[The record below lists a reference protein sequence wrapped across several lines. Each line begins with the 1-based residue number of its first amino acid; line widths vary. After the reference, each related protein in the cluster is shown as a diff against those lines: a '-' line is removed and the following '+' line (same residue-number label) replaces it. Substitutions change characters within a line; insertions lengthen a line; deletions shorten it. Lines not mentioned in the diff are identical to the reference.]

1 MAVIKAVS
9 SKVSIGQ
16 ALDYVM
22 KKEKTESKLITGL
35 GCEAE
40 TVKEEMQATKEL
52 WGKLDGRTYKHF
64 VHSYHK
70 SEQITPEQA
79 HRNAIE
85 LAKATKSW
93 DGYEVLIATH
103 TDRGHIHSHIIVNS
117 VSYENGH
124 KLQWSKADLQ
134 DLKDRC
140 NEQSRQQ
147 GLHVPEKGKTFYGE
161 EREDTVAWNKETYRR
176 LKQAEKG
183 EVKSYVQEIA
193 LAIMD
198 CKETATSRETF
209 MEQMQAKGYGVDWQD
224 KHKYITF
231 VDLARQQQ
239 GERQCKVRNNKLES
253 YYAVDFGKETL
264 ENGFESNARREKD
277 RADAEEYARRQ
288 LDRTQKI
295 TELMNEKEQ
304 DSSLIRQLRNQ
315 LQTLSSNNSTL
326 KSELQKKSE
335 MIVSLNEKL
344 TKQNGNDTVLQENR
358 QLKEENKR
366 LEKEADEAKSMIEAM
381 KWTSDHAEDEIKRQ
395 VREQVKKAEEQA
407 SANLQQQENVLKANF
422 KRKQIKLD
430 KSYAEKEKTL
440 EMAYRGSKRL
450 MWILKAVVAVAV
462 FLIVLAVCTNSQNKA
477 IKKAAQLQECID
489 EVNTAN
495 WYLCGK
501 DMIVYT
507 RVEEFYIPMD
517 RMTLRSGRAVQ
528 VSQIGEKWVEIKSQ
542 GKIGY
547 ILRSDFDEF
556 FSEISLNIG

>member
-22 KKEKTESKLITGL
+22 KQEKTESKLITGL

-85 LAKATKSW
+85 LAKATKAW

-117 VSYENGH
+117 VSYEDGH

-147 GLHVPEKGKTFYGE
+147 GLHVPEKWKTFYGE

-231 VDLARQQQ
+231 VDLARQQLNQ
-239 GERQCKVRNNKLES
+239 AAAQSATDAFIEQLDAQERI
-253 YYAVDFGKETL
+253 
-264 ENGFESNARREKD
+264 
-277 RADAEEYARRQ
+277 AEEKRNDSIAER
-288 LDRTQKI
+288 
-295 TELMNEKEQ
+295 EANE
-304 DSSLIRQLRNQ
+304 
-315 LQTLSSNNSTL
+315 T
-326 KSELQKKSE
+326 
-335 MIVSLNEKL
+335 
-344 TKQNGNDTVLQENR
+344 
-358 QLKEENKR
+358 
-366 LEKEADEAKSMIEAM
+366 
-381 KWTSDHAEDEIKRQ
+381 KRQ
-395 VREQVKKAEEQA
+395 RHSFAGKQA
-407 SANLQQQENVLKANF
+407 TKG
-422 KRKQIKLD
+422 RKQTIRERSRRSEEYD
-430 KSYAEKEKTL
+430 RSN
-440 EMAYRGSKRL
+440 EM
-450 MWILKAVVAVAV
+450 
-462 FLIVLAVCTNSQNKA
+462 
-477 IKKAAQLQECID
+477 
-489 EVNTAN
+489 
-495 WYLCGK
+495 
-501 DMIVYT
+501 
-507 RVEEFYIPMD
+507 
-517 RMTLRSGRAVQ
+517 
-528 VSQIGEKWVEIKSQ
+528 
-542 GKIGY
+542 
-547 ILRSDFDEF
+547 DF
-556 FSEISLNIG
+556 

>member
-22 KKEKTESKLITGL
+22 KQEKTESKLITGL

-85 LAKATKSW
+85 LAKATKAW
-93 DGYEVLIATH
+93 DGYEVIIATH

-117 VSYENGH
+117 VSYEDGH

-147 GLHVPEKGKTFYGE
+147 GLHVPEKWKTFYGE

-264 ENGFESNARREKD
+264 ENGFESNARREKN
-277 RADAEEYARRQ
+277 RADAEEYARQQLNQAAAQSATDAFIEQ
-288 LDRTQKI
+288 LDAQERIAEEKRNDSI
-295 TELMNEKEQ
+295 AEREANE
-304 DSSLIRQLRNQ
+304 
-315 LQTLSSNNSTL
+315 T
-326 KSELQKKSE
+326 
-335 MIVSLNEKL
+335 
-344 TKQNGNDTVLQENR
+344 
-358 QLKEENKR
+358 
-366 LEKEADEAKSMIEAM
+366 
-381 KWTSDHAEDEIKRQ
+381 KRQ
-395 VREQVKKAEEQA
+395 RHSFAGKQA
-407 SANLQQQENVLKANF
+407 TKG
-422 KRKQIKLD
+422 RKQTIRERSRRSEEYD
-430 KSYAEKEKTL
+430 RSN
-440 EMAYRGSKRL
+440 EM
-450 MWILKAVVAVAV
+450 
-462 FLIVLAVCTNSQNKA
+462 
-477 IKKAAQLQECID
+477 
-489 EVNTAN
+489 
-495 WYLCGK
+495 
-501 DMIVYT
+501 
-507 RVEEFYIPMD
+507 
-517 RMTLRSGRAVQ
+517 
-528 VSQIGEKWVEIKSQ
+528 
-542 GKIGY
+542 
-547 ILRSDFDEF
+547 DF
-556 FSEISLNIG
+556 

>member
-22 KKEKTESKLITGL
+22 KQEKTESKLITGL

-85 LAKATKSW
+85 LAKDTKSW

-288 LDRTQKI
+288 LDRTAVA
-295 TELMNEKEQ
+295 E
-304 DSSLIRQLRNQ
+304 
-315 LQTLSSNNSTL
+315 NN
-326 KSELQKKSE
+326 
-335 MIVSLNEKL
+335 
-344 TKQNGNDTVLQENR
+344 G
-358 QLKEENKR
+358 
-366 LEKEADEAKSMIEAM
+366 ADERERARQQLNQAAAQSATDAFIEQLDAQ
-381 KWTSDHAEDEIKRQ
+381 ER
-395 VREQVKKAEEQA
+395 VAEEKRNDSIA
-407 SANLQQQENVLKANF
+407 EREANE
-422 KRKQIKLD
+422 
-430 KSYAEKEKTL
+430 
-440 EMAYRGSKRL
+440 
-450 MWILKAVVAVAV
+450 
-462 FLIVLAVCTNSQNKA
+462 
-477 IKKAAQLQECID
+477 
-489 EVNTAN
+489 
-495 WYLCGK
+495 
-501 DMIVYT
+501 T
-507 RVEEFYIPMD
+507 RTPCRHFQSPP
-517 RMTLRSGRAVQ
+517 AP
-528 VSQIGEKWVEIKSQ
+528 
-542 GKIGY
+542 
-547 ILRSDFDEF
+547 
-556 FSEISLNIG
+556 

>member
-1 MAVIKAVS
+1 MCIRDS
-9 SKVSIGQ
+9 
-16 ALDYVM
+16 
-22 KKEKTESKLITGL
+22 
-35 GCEAE
+35 
-40 TVKEEMQATKEL
+40 
-52 WGKLDGRTYKHF
+52 KHF

-85 LAKATKSW
+85 LAKATKAW
-93 DGYEVLIATH
+93 DGYEVIIATH

-117 VSYENGH
+117 VSYEDGH

-147 GLHVPEKGKTFYGE
+147 GLHVPEKWKTFYGE

-264 ENGFESNARREKD
+264 ENGFESNARREKN

-288 LDRTQKI
+288 LDRAAV
-295 TELMNEKEQ
+295 TE
-304 DSSLIRQLRNQ
+304 
-315 LQTLSSNNSTL
+315 NN
-326 KSELQKKSE
+326 
-335 MIVSLNEKL
+335 
-344 TKQNGNDTVLQENR
+344 G
-358 QLKEENKR
+358 
-366 LEKEADEAKSMIEAM
+366 ADERERARQQLNQAAAQSATDAFIEQLDAQERI
-381 KWTSDHAEDEIKRQ
+381 AEEKRNDSIAEREANETKRQ
-395 VREQVKKAEEQA
+395 RHSFAGKQA
-407 SANLQQQENVLKANF
+407 TEG
-422 KRKQIKLD
+422 RKQTIRERSRRSEEYD
-430 KSYAEKEKTL
+430 RSN
-440 EMAYRGSKRL
+440 EM
-450 MWILKAVVAVAV
+450 
-462 FLIVLAVCTNSQNKA
+462 
-477 IKKAAQLQECID
+477 
-489 EVNTAN
+489 
-495 WYLCGK
+495 
-501 DMIVYT
+501 
-507 RVEEFYIPMD
+507 
-517 RMTLRSGRAVQ
+517 
-528 VSQIGEKWVEIKSQ
+528 
-542 GKIGY
+542 
-547 ILRSDFDEF
+547 DF
-556 FSEISLNIG
+556 

>member
-22 KKEKTESKLITGL
+22 KQEKTESKLITGL

-85 LAKATKSW
+85 LAKDTKSW

-288 LDRTQKI
+288 LDRTAVA
-295 TELMNEKEQ
+295 E
-304 DSSLIRQLRNQ
+304 
-315 LQTLSSNNSTL
+315 NN
-326 KSELQKKSE
+326 
-335 MIVSLNEKL
+335 
-344 TKQNGNDTVLQENR
+344 G
-358 QLKEENKR
+358 
-366 LEKEADEAKSMIEAM
+366 ADEREANE
-381 KWTSDHAEDEIKRQ
+381 TKRQ
-395 VREQVKKAEEQA
+395 RHGFAGKQA
-407 SANLQQQENVLKANF
+407 AKG
-422 KRKQIKLD
+422 RKQTIRERSRRSEEYD
-430 KSYAEKEKTL
+430 RSN
-440 EMAYRGSKRL
+440 EM
-450 MWILKAVVAVAV
+450 
-462 FLIVLAVCTNSQNKA
+462 
-477 IKKAAQLQECID
+477 
-489 EVNTAN
+489 
-495 WYLCGK
+495 
-501 DMIVYT
+501 
-507 RVEEFYIPMD
+507 
-517 RMTLRSGRAVQ
+517 
-528 VSQIGEKWVEIKSQ
+528 
-542 GKIGY
+542 
-547 ILRSDFDEF
+547 DF
-556 FSEISLNIG
+556 

>member
-22 KKEKTESKLITGL
+22 KQEKTESKLITGL

-64 VHSYHK
+64 VQSYHK

-85 LAKATKSW
+85 LAKATKAW

-117 VSYENGH
+117 VSYEDGH

-277 RADAEEYARRQ
+277 RADA
-288 LDRTQKI
+288 QKI
-295 TELMNEKEQ
+295 TELMKEKEQ
-304 DSSLIRQLRNQ
+304 DSSLIKQLRNQ

-395 VREQVKKAEEQA
+395 VREQVKNAEEQA
-407 SANLQQQENVLKANF
+407 SANLQRQENVLKANF

-528 VSQIGEKWVEIKSQ
+528 VPQIGEKWVEIKSQ

-556 FSEISLNIG
+556 FSEISINIG

>member
-22 KKEKTESKLITGL
+22 KQEKTESKLITGL
-35 GCEAE
+35 SCEAE

-85 LAKATKSW
+85 LAKDTKSW

-176 LKQAEKG
+176 LKQAEKLSWSKCRQRG
-183 EVKSYVQEIA
+183 MGWTGKTSTSTSHLLTWQDSSRENDNVKSVIISWKVTMQWTLERRLWRMGLKA
-193 LAIMD
+193 MHEE
-198 CKETATSRETF
+198 KKT
-209 MEQMQAKGYGVDWQD
+209 EQMQKNMQD
-224 KHKYITF
+224 VSLIE
-231 VDLARQQQ
+231 QQ
-239 GERQCKVRNNKLES
+239 S
-253 YYAVDFGKETL
+253 
-264 ENGFESNARREKD
+264 
-277 RADAEEYARRQ
+277 
-288 LDRTQKI
+288 QKI